1 MNNSYKTNTFY
12 LDIILL
18 ITIFSIN
25 AFSQGPLSDGSIYKL
40 KVNKTGIYKI
50 DNAVFTELGIDVS
63 NLSPEDIAIYG
74 FGYGML
80 PQPNNKARPSSLT
93 EISIKFVGEDNNKIS
108 SSDIFIFY
116 GEGPN
121 ALVIDSVNHFISTEF
136 NLYDEAN
143 YYFLKIGGQNSKNRV
158 VIENRTPSTPQSF
171 SSLIE
176 VVHHEKDLITALSEP
191 SGRYWF
197 GEDLTT
203 ESSQAIVIDFNPI
216 NTSTEMM
223 IKCGV
228 MAKSRAESTFSVSLL
243 GTERG
248 EVVVRGARD
257 FNSYR
262 YGRQGYME
270 NNLFKPFTIN
280 DIGDNLNLDV
290 SYSKPQSDSEGYID
304 YFTINTKRNIATYK
318 NNFVYHE
325 ILPSNVDGAT
335 ISINTVFEYLWDVS
349 DPLNITSLN
358 ISNNKI
364 TTIRKQQLTSIAA
377 FNIDDLISPELV
389 GNLSNQNIRDLQTPN
404 LLIISYGEYLNQ
416 ANKLAQHRSTTNS
429 IDVRVVDVEQIYN
442 EYSSGRQDISAIR
455 DFIRT
460 LYTNNSQKLKNVLLF
475 GQGSYDYKGIKQE
488 GGSKVAIYESR
499 DVLQRTKTYSS
510 DDYIGFL
517 DENEGFW
524 AEDIDGSVENYDL
537 EIGIGRLPAR
547 TLEDAEILVDRIIN
561 YDTLSTNLD
570 SWKKR
575 VLFVADDGDTN
586 THQGD
591 ANDLATYVEETFS
604 DFDSKRVYI
613 DNYPKES
620 TPSGALSPES
630 NESIN
635 NWVNNEGVLI
645 VNYSGH
651 GSITNWAEEAIL
663 TVDMINNFS
672 NYTKLPLFLTATCEF
687 GRYDNPAIMSSAE
700 RLLFNPKGGAISLL
714 TTTRPVYASSNF
726 KINKAFYDYVF
737 LKDQNNNYSSLGQ
750 VMMRTKNNSLSGVNN
765 RNFALLGDPSM
776 MLDLSTREINLT
788 TLNHNQY
795 TSTDTIKALD
805 SVLLEGEVTINGV
818 KDKNFNGNIYL
829 TLYEKVT
836 ESSTRGNDGSV
847 TVFNYLERK
856 YQLFRGV
863 VSVIEGDFAFDFVV
877 PKDIR
882 YAYGTAKLSFYANNT
897 SFDAIGSD
905 VDIIIGGTSSN
916 PVTETVPPE
925 IKMYFNGDSSAST
938 IPPDSYL
945 YAEFF
950 DESGIN
956 ISGIGTGHDIK
967 LSMDNGSEEWILNE
981 FLMPKEGVENT
992 YSLVFPLN
1000 DLEEGEHS
1008 FTIEVWDVLNNRAEK
1023 TINVI
1028 VSPISELEITDLVA
1042 FPNPIDENMDLR
1054 FSNNV
1059 VGQDITVT
1067 SNIIAMNGNTV
1078 LSTVNEFENV
1088 EEITTLQYKGLRSHY
1103 GLISGMYV
1111 VQLIIECHSLNLST
1125 FKTTRIVL
1133 F

>member
-1 MNNSYKTNTFY
+1 MV
-12 LDIILL
+12 
-18 ITIFSIN
+18 IFSLNVN
-25 AFSQGPLSDGSIYKL
+25 AQGPLSNGTIYKL
-40 KVNKTGIYKI
+40 KVNKTGLYKI
-50 DNAVFTELGIDVS
+50 DNSVFTSLGIDVS
-63 NLSPEDIAIYG
+63 NLSPDDIAIYG

-80 PQPNNKARPSSLT
+80 PQPNNAPRPSSLT
-93 EISIKFVGEDNNKIS
+93 EISIKFVGNDNNKIS
-108 SSDIFIFY
+108 SSDFFIFY
-116 GEGPN
+116 GEGPHS
-121 ALVIDSVNHFISTEF
+121 LVVDSVNHFISTEF
-136 NLYDEAN
+136 NLYDESN
-143 YYFLKIGGQNSKNRV
+143 YYFLKIGGENNKNRV
-158 VIENRTPSTPQSF
+158 INENRIPSSPQSL

-197 GEDLTT
+197 GEDLTSET
-203 ESSQAIVIDFNPI
+203 SQTISIDFNPI
-216 NTSTEMM
+216 NTSSEM
-223 IKCGV
+223 IVKCGV
-228 MAKSRAESTFSVSLL
+228 MSKSRAESTFSVSIS
-243 GTERG
+243 GSQRG
-248 EVVVRGARD
+248 EVVVRGAKD

-262 YGRQGYME
+262 YGRQGYMQS
-270 NNLFKPFTIN
+270 NLFTPFTIN
-280 DIGDNLNLDV
+280 NIGDNLNLDI

-304 YFTINTKRNIATYK
+304 YFTFNTKRSISTYQE
-318 NNFVYHE
+318 NFIYHE
-325 ILPSNVDGAT
+325 IYSLNTDGAS
-335 ISINTVFEYLWDVS
+335 ISINSTFDYVWDVS
-349 DPLNITSLN
+349 DPINITSLN
-358 ISNNKI
+358 VSNNKI
-364 TTIRKQQLTSIAA
+364 TTIRKQKRLSIAA
-377 FNIDDLISPELV
+377 FNVSDLLLPEPIESI
-389 GNLSNQNIRDLQTPN
+389 SNQNIRELQVPN
-404 LLIISYGEYLNQ
+404 LLIIYYGEYLDQ
-416 ANKLAQHRSTTNS
+416 AKKLAQHRATLNS
-429 IDVRVVDVEQIYN
+429 IDVQVVDVQEVYN
-442 EYSSGRQDISAIR
+442 EYSSGRQDITALR

-460 LYTNNSQKLKNVLLF
+460 LYQKNIQKLKNVLLF

-517 DENEGFW
+517 DENEGYW
-524 AEDIDGSVENYDL
+524 AEEIDGSVENYDL

-620 TPSGALSPES
+620 TPSGAISPES

-635 NWVNNEGVLI
+635 DWVNDKGVLI

-651 GSITNWAEEAIL
+651 GSITNWAEESIL
-663 TVDMINNFS
+663 TVDMINNFT
-672 NYTKLPLFLTATCEF
+672 NYAKLPLFLTATCEF

-700 RLLFNPKGGAISLL
+700 RLLFNSKGGAISLL

-737 LKDQNNNYSSLGQ
+737 LKDQDNNYPSLGE

-776 MLDLSTREINLT
+776 KLNFSQREINIT
-788 TLNHNQY
+788 TLNNQQY
-795 TSTDTIKALD
+795 TTSDTIKALD
-805 SVLLEGEVTINGV
+805 HVLLQGEITINGV
-818 KDKNFNGNIYL
+818 KDKEFNGDIYL
-829 TLYEKVT
+829 TLFEKST
-836 ESSTRGNDGSV
+836 ESSTRGNDGSE
-847 TVFNYLERK
+847 TVFNYSERK

-863 VSVIEGDFAFDFVV
+863 VSVIKGDFIFDFVV

-882 YAYGTAKLSFYANNT
+882 YAYGTAKLSFYANNPLT
-897 SFDAIGSD
+897 DAVGSD

-916 PVTETVPPE
+916 PVEDNVAPD
-925 IKMYFNGDSSAST
+925 INMYFNGDSNVRT

-956 ISGIGTGHDIK
+956 ISGIGAGHDIK
-967 LSMDNGSEEWILNE
+967 LSMDGGIEEWILNDY
-981 FLMPKEGVENT
+981 LMPKEGLENT
-992 YSLVFPLN
+992 YSLVFPIN

-1008 FTIEVWDVLNNRAEK
+1008 FTLEVWDVLNNRAEK
-1023 TINVI
+1023 KINVI
-1028 VSPISELEITDLVA
+1028 VSPISELQITELIA
-1042 FPNPIDENMDLR
+1042 YPNPVDEDVDIR

-1059 VGQDITVT
+1059 LGQDIVVT

-1078 LSTVNEFENV
+1078 LTTVNEFNNV
-1088 EEITTLQYKGLRSHY
+1088 EEVTTLEYKDLRSQY